1 MKDLSVSNTDSRLE
15 SHVWDRHGFGFHH
28 IPDADR
34 LAWMEGQSPD
44 TEKEEIVNVLTHGG
58 GLLLAVGGAAILFS
72 SVAGH
77 PSGPL
82 RLSCWVYATSLMALY
97 GVSTLSHSFANPDR
111 RSFFRSLDQGMIFV
125 FIAANFTPFVIA
137 HLPTFTCWLI
147 VSLLWTLA
155 VVGFTSKVFWRHRIE
170 SISITHYLAMA
181 WIPSLVMLPI
191 LQSLPVTGFLWF
203 AAGGLCYTIGT
214 IFLALDTRV
223 RYFHALWHVLVIAG
237 SSCHFYVVLDYVI
250 PLNS

>member
-1 MKDLSVSNTDSRLE
+1 MSME
-15 SHVWDRHGFGFHH
+15 SQT
-28 IPDADR
+28 PN
-34 LAWMEGQSPD
+34 
-44 TEKEEIVNVLTHGG
+44 TEKEELVNVLTHGG
-58 GLLLAVGGAAILFS
+58 GLLLAVGGAAVLFS
-72 SVAGH
+72 SVAEH
-77 PSGPL
+77 ASGAL
-82 RLSCWVYATSLMALY
+82 RLSCRIYATALVALY
-97 GVSTLSHSFANPDR
+97 AASTLSHSFGNPDR
-111 RSFFRSLDQGMIFV
+111 RNFYRSLDQGVIFV

-137 HLPTFTCWLI
+137 HLPPISCWLI

-181 WIPSLVMLPI
+181 WIPSLIMLPI
-191 LQSLPVTGFLWF
+191 LQSLPVNAILWF
-203 AAGGLCYTIGT
+203 AAGGLCYTVGT

-223 RYFHALWHVLVIAG
+223 RYFHALWHILVIAG